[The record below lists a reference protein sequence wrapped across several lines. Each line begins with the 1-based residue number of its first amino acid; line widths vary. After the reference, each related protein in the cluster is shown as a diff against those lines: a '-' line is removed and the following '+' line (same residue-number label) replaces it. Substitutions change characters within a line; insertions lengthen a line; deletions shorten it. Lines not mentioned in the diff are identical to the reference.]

1 MQAFILFFQGFSET
15 IGVMAPICQNPA
27 RLRQTAQQSRA
38 SIIAYLPGRHEEP
51 ERQRPRIRHGV
62 RLGVPFSGE
71 TVP

>member
-1 MQAFILFFQGFSET
+1 
-15 IGVMAPICQNPA
+15 MAPICQNPA